1 MSQISYIPP
10 MIKNFKNVKDDRR
23 IKSQTVCGSVNAGS
37 TNQPCDS
44 RQATLCFSFL
54 LCNGNDN
61 KTCLLRGM
69 HIYA

>member
-37 TNQPCDS
+37 TNQPVIVGK
-44 RQATLCFSFL
+44 L
-54 LCNGNDN
+54 LCASVFSSV
-61 KTCLLRGM
+61 TAMIIRPAC
-69 HIYA
+69 